1 MTLSKPG
8 RRGGHGPLVAACL
21 CAVSLPAL
29 VSCGNGDRR
38 APVSSFVASAAVE
51 PVWPESPPLEPV
63 SIDSA
68 QDQSPRLAI
77 YLDLS
82 SPMSGY
88 VPPPGVELD
97 AGDVAGGELRAVG
110 QWIPDHLGRLYP
122 GVPLQWYGVAESVEA
137 LPQYPD
143 FQRDIFTGTESRL
156 SLAIDQILLDL
167 RSGRSEGAAIIT
179 DLVGTGELTGA
190 LDVARYLVPWLA
202 SEERRAGDFH
212 FGLIGVRG
220 TYWGAFHR
228 TRCPPQPGLLGC
240 WYSER
245 MPGWKPRL
253 QTPVAVPFY
262 VLLFGRGAD
271 TLDEIARSVQRDADS
286 PEMEPVWELLTAA
299 GTEQSRAEV
308 AFEVFPEGGQPGD
321 PQYALWRDDDGAYGC
336 YPSGGTVQL
345 RGTLSG
351 ASDFRPTSATLATGS
366 GGSVSPFAVAMDSQ
380 RLEAQV
386 DCDAVSGSDS
396 PSLRLSIEGTMTP
409 PDRPSWDDWSTPDD
423 NTTDHPG
430 ATLQLRY
437 FIEDTRVAPAFYRID
452 LPVLGAGQR

>member
-1 MTLSKPG
+1 MTLPKPSL
-8 RRGGHGPLVAACL
+8 RDGHGSLVAACL
-21 CAVSLPAL
+21 CAVSLPLLA
-29 VSCGNGDRR
+29 SCNGERL
-38 APVSSFVASAAVE
+38 APVSSFVASAAIE
-51 PVWPESPPLEPV
+51 SVWPESLPMEPA
-63 SIDSA
+63 SIDPV

-82 SPMSGY
+82 SPMSGF

-97 AGDVAGGELRAVG
+97 AGDVGGGELRAVA

-122 GVPLQWYGVAESVEA
+122 GVPLQWHGVAESLEA
-137 LPQYPD
+137 LPQYPV

-253 QTPVAVPFY
+253 QTPASVPFY

-271 TLDEIARSVQRDADS
+271 ALNEIARSVQRDADG
-286 PEMEPVWELLTAA
+286 PGIEAVWELLTAG

-308 AFEVFPEGGQPGD
+308 AFEAFLEGEQPGD

-336 YPSGGTVQL
+336 YPAGGTVQL
-345 RGTLSG
+345 RGTFPG
-351 ASDFRPTSATLATGS
+351 ASGFRPTSATLATGS
-366 GGSVSPFAVAMDSQ
+366 VGPDSPFTVAMIEE
-380 RLEAQV
+380 RLELEV
-386 DCDAVSGSDS
+386 DCDAVPD
-396 PSLRLSIEGTMTP
+396 PPDRDLRLSIEGTMSP
-409 PDRPSWDDWSTPDD
+409 PERPQWDDWSTPDD
-423 NTTDHPG
+423 NMTEHPG

-437 FIEDTRVAPAFYRID
+437 FIEETRVAPASHRID
-452 LPVLGAGQR
+452 LPVLLAGQR